1 LKRVTIHT
9 DGGCEGNPGP
19 GGWAAV
25 LEAGERRKEI
35 SGGAVATTNNRME
48 MQAAIAGLE
57 ALKEPCEVDFFTDS
71 QYLREGVT
79 KWLATWKLRGWKTVG
94 KQPVKNEDLWRA
106 LDVAVARHRI
116 RWHWLKGHAGHAVNE
131 RCDQLAGTEIARIK
145 REYTPT
151 QLREAVE
158 ALQAARQPV
167 KPPGLFDSPEP
178 GDADGRSSSSPRKHG
193 QTTPRRGAEPLP

>member
-1 LKRVTIHT
+1 MWSSSTKSARCGSGEDLKRVTIHT

-35 SGGAVATTNNRME
+35 SGGAIATTNNRME
-48 MQAAIAGLE
+48 MQAAIAALE
-57 ALKEPCEVDFFTDS
+57 ALKQPCEVEFFTDS

-79 KWLATWKLRGWKTVG
+79 NWLATWKLRGWKTVG

-106 LDVAVARHRI
+106 LDTTVARHRI

-131 RCDQLAGTEIARIK
+131 RCDQLAAAEIARIK
-145 REYTPT
+145 REHTPA
-151 QLREAVE
+151 QLRAAVA
-158 ALQAARQPV
+158 ALQAARQPA
-167 KPPGLFDSPEP
+167 KQPGLFSDDS
-178 GDADGRSSSSPRKHG
+178 SF
-193 QTTPRRGAEPLP
+193 

>member
-25 LEAGERRKEI
+25 LEAGERKKEI

-48 MQAAIAGLE
+48 MQAAIAALE
-57 ALKEPCEVDFFTDS
+57 ALKQPCEVEFFTDS

-79 KWLATWKLRGWKTVG
+79 KWLASWKVRGWKTVG

-106 LDVAVARHRI
+106 LDAAVARHRI

-131 RCDQLAGTEIARIK
+131 RCDQLAAAEIARIN
-145 REYTPT
+145 REHTPA

-158 ALQAARQPV
+158 ALQAARQPA
-167 KPPGLFDSPEP
+167 KQPGLFGSQEP
-178 GDADGRSSSSPRKHG
+178 
-193 QTTPRRGAEPLP
+193 